1 MRWLGGDYM
10 VYIVFLLA
18 AAIVVAAAIYL
29 NQFGDVISKKS
40 SLSGAVVGTFLI
52 AGATSLPE
60 LTTSLTAVYI
70 DNPDIAVGNMLGSN
84 VFNLFILAVV
94 DLIYRKRRLFQKVNR
109 KANIPSALF
118 GFLFLTII
126 IFALFMPGS
135 IEFFGVGLEM
145 FIIIILY
152 FVAMKFVSSDDTEGE
167 SVPTKDYSL
176 KTAVIGFIIAA
187 LVVFASGSVLSIA
200 GDQLAKATGMN
211 ASFVGSFLI
220 AASTS
225 LPELVTVLAAFKLA
239 NYNMAIGSILGSN
252 LFNIQLLVLTDV
264 LYRKG
269 AILEAVDTS
278 HIFIAGL
285 GLLMTLV
292 IVYLL
297 LRPANVLNKW
307 RYMAPSFIITV
318 LYIVVSY
325 VLF

>member
-1 MRWLGGDYM
+1 MIIL
-10 VYIVFLLA
+10 IFLLA
-18 AAIVVAAAIYL
+18 AAVVVGAAIYL

-84 VFNLFILAVV
+84 VFNLLILAVI
-94 DLIYRKRRLFQKVNR
+94 DLIYRKRRLFQKINT
-109 KANIPSALF
+109 KANVPSALV
-118 GFLFLTII
+118 GFLFLIILIVSLLIPGTIS
-126 IFALFMPGS
+126 L
-135 IEFFGVGLEM
+135 FGVGIEM
-145 FIIIILY
+145 MVIVLLY
-152 FVAMKFVSSDDTEGE
+152 VLSMKYISNDDSE
-167 SVPTKDYSL
+167 SEDVPTKDYSL
-176 KTAVIGFIIAA
+176 RTAVIGFVVAA
-187 LVVFASGSVLSIA
+187 LIVFVSGSILSIS
-200 GDQLAKATGMN
+200 GDRLAEATGMN

-252 LFNIQLLVLTDV
+252 LFNIQLLVLTDA

-269 AILEAVDTS
+269 PIFEAVGVS
-278 HIFIAGL
+278 HIYTASL
-285 GLLMTLV
+285 GLVMTIV
-292 IVYLL
+292 ILYLL
-297 LRPANVLNKW
+297 LRPSVIRNQW
-307 RYMAPSFIITV
+307 RYAAPSLAMAL
-318 LYIVVSY
+318 LYIVASY

>member
-1 MRWLGGDYM
+1 MIIL
-10 VYIVFLLA
+10 IFLLA
-18 AAIVVAAAIYL
+18 AAVVVGAAIYL

-84 VFNLFILAVV
+84 VFNLLILAVV
-94 DLIYRKRRLFQKVNR
+94 DLIYRKRRLFQKINT
-109 KANIPSALF
+109 KANVPSALI
-118 GFLFLTII
+118 GLLFLIILIVSLLIPGTIS
-126 IFALFMPGS
+126 L
-135 IEFFGVGLEM
+135 FGVGIEM
-145 FIIIILY
+145 IVIVLLY
-152 FVAMKFVSSDDTEGE
+152 VLSMKYISSDDGE
-167 SVPTKDYSL
+167 QEEVPTKDYSL
-176 KTAVIGFIIAA
+176 RTAVIGFIVAA
-187 LVVFASGSVLSIA
+187 LIVFVSGSILSIS
-200 GDQLAKATGMN
+200 GDRLAEATGMN

-264 LYRKG
+264 LYRDG
-269 AILEAVDTS
+269 PILSAVGYSHIYTAILGVV
-278 HIFIAGL
+278 
-285 GLLMTLV
+285 MTLV

-297 LRPANVLNKW
+297 LRPSVIRNQW
-307 RYMAPSFIITV
+307 RYAAPSLV
-318 LYIVVSY
+318 MALLYIVASY
-325 VLF
+325 IMF

>member
-1 MRWLGGDYM
+1 ML
-10 VYIVFLLA
+10 ILSFILA
-18 AAIVVAAAIYL
+18 AAVVVIAAIYL

-84 VFNLFILAVV
+84 GFNLLILAVV
-94 DLIYRKRRLFQKVNR
+94 DLIYRRRRLFQQIDT
-109 KANIPSALF
+109 KANVPSALI
-118 GFLFLTII
+118 GLLFFVII
-126 IFALFMPGS
+126 IASFLIPGS
-135 IEFFGVGLEM
+135 ISIFGVGIEM
-145 FIIIILY
+145 IIVVLAY
-152 FVAMKFVSSDDTEGE
+152 VLCMKFISSDDEKQE
-167 SVPTKDYSL
+167 EIPAKDVSL
-176 KTAVIGFIIAA
+176 RTAVIGFIIAA
-187 LVVFASGSVLSIA
+187 VVVFASGSLLSIT
-200 GDQLAKATGMN
+200 GDRLAQATGMN

-252 LFNIQLLVLTDV
+252 LFNIQLLALTDI

-269 AILEAVDTS
+269 PILAAVDTS
-278 HIFIAGL
+278 NMFIAGL
-285 GLLMTLV
+285 GLVMTLV
-292 IVYLL
+292 IIYLL
-297 LRPANVLNKW
+297 VRPARTLSQW
-307 RYMAPSFIITV
+307 RYAAPSLV
-318 LYIVVSY
+318 MALMYVVISY

>member
-1 MRWLGGDYM
+1 MIIL
-10 VYIVFLLA
+10 IFLLA
-18 AAIVVAAAIYL
+18 AAVVVGAAIYL

-84 VFNLFILAVV
+84 VFNLLILAVV
-94 DLIYRKRRLFQKVNR
+94 DLIYRRRRLFQKVNT
-109 KANIPSALF
+109 KANVPSALV
-118 GFLFLTII
+118 GLLFLVILIVSLLIPGTI
-126 IFALFMPGS
+126 S
-135 IEFFGVGLEM
+135 IFGVGIEM
-145 FIIIILY
+145 VVIVLLY
-152 FVAMKFVSSDDTEGE
+152 VLSMKYISSDDGE
-167 SVPTKDYSL
+167 QEDVPTKDYSL
-176 KTAVIGFIIAA
+176 RTAVIGFIVAA
-187 LVVFASGSVLSIA
+187 LIVFVSGSILSIA
-200 GDQLAKATGMN
+200 GDRLAEATGMN

-252 LFNIQLLVLTDV
+252 LFNIQLLALTDI

-269 AILEAVDTS
+269 PILAAVDMS

-285 GLLMTLV
+285 GLLMTIV
-292 IVYLL
+292 IMYLL
-297 LRPANVLNKW
+297 LRPQTLRSQW
-307 RYMAPSFIITV
+307 RYAAPSLV
-318 LYIVVSY
+318 MALLYVVVSY

>member
-1 MRWLGGDYM
+1 M

-94 DLIYRKRRLFQKVNR
+94 DLIYRKKRLFQKVNR

-135 IEFFGVGLEM
+135 IEFFGVGIEM

-152 FVAMKFVSSDDTEGE
+152 FVAMKFVSSDDAEGE
-167 SVPTKDYSL
+167 SVLTKDYSL

-200 GDQLAKATGMN
+200 GDQLAKATGLN

-278 HIFIAGL
+278 HTFVAAL

-297 LRPANVLNKW
+297 LRPSTVMNKW

-318 LYIVVSY
+318 LYIVASY

>member
-1 MRWLGGDYM
+1 ML
-10 VYIVFLLA
+10 ILIFLLA
-18 AAIVVAAAIYL
+18 AAVVVAAAIYL

-84 VFNLFILAVV
+84 GFNLLILAVV
-94 DLIYRKRRLFQKVNR
+94 DLIYRRRRLFQRIDTKTNV
-109 KANIPSALF
+109 PSALI
-118 GFLFLTII
+118 GLLF
-126 IFALFMPGS
+126 
-135 IEFFGVGLEM
+135 
-145 FIIIILY
+145 FIIIITSFLIPGSISIFGVGIEMIAVVLLY
-152 FVAMKFVSSDDTEGE
+152 ILSMNYISSDGE
-167 SVPTKDYSL
+167 NQDETPTKDYSL
-176 KTAVIGFIIAA
+176 RKAVIGFIIAA
-187 LVVFASGSVLSIA
+187 LIVFASGSLLSIT
-200 GDQLAKATGMN
+200 GDRLAEATGMN

-252 LFNIQLLVLTDV
+252 LFNIQLLALTDI

-269 AILEAVDTS
+269 PILAAVDGS
-278 HIFIAGL
+278 NISIAGL
-285 GLLMTLV
+285 GLVMTLV
-292 IVYLL
+292 IIYLL
-297 LRPANVLNKW
+297 MRRANTLSQW
-307 RYMAPSFIITV
+307 RYAAPSLV
-318 LYIVVSY
+318 MALMYIVVSY

>member
-1 MRWLGGDYM
+1 M

-135 IEFFGVGLEM
+135 IEVFGVGIEM
-145 FIIIILY
+145 FFIIILY
-152 FVAMKFVSSDDTEGE
+152 FVAMKFVSSDDAEGE
-167 SVPTKDYSL
+167 SVPAKDYSL
-176 KTAVIGFIIAA
+176 KAAVIGFIIAA

-269 AILEAVDTS
+269 AILEAVDSS

-297 LRPANVLNKW
+297 LRPTNVMNKW

>member
-1 MRWLGGDYM
+1 M

-94 DLIYRKRRLFQKVNR
+94 DLIYRKQRLFQKVNR

-118 GFLFLTII
+118 GFLFLMII

-135 IEFFGVGLEM
+135 IEFFGVGIEM

-152 FVAMKFVSSDDTEGE
+152 FVAMKFVSRDDAEGE
-167 SVPTKDYSL
+167 AVPTKDYSL
-176 KTAVIGFIIAA
+176 KAAIIGFIIAA

-252 LFNIQLLVLTDV
+252 LFNIQLLVLTDA

-297 LRPANVLNKW
+297 LRPTNVMNKW